1 MIDCCHAMK
10 KTYNVGDAVE
20 KMTGHTK
27 SIPLPGILELV
38 ESALAATQRRAISY
52 VLSVIVGASSRCL
65 DRQLADMFPM
75 SL

>member
-1 MIDCCHAMK
+1 MQL
-10 KTYNVGDAVE
+10 T
-20 KMTGHTK
+20 
-27 SIPLPGILELV
+27 IPLPGILELV

>member
-1 MIDCCHAMK
+1 MK
-10 KTYNVGDAVE
+10 NTYNVGDAVE

-65 DRQLADMFPM
+65 DVDNLLTCFPRVVFCLD
-75 SL
+75 S